1 MRAYV
6 VRRLLTLPVLLLGIS
21 IISFT
26 LLNLA
31 PGDPADILL
40 RLQQPG
46 TEPPREAVLAWRHQ
60 LRLDDPLPLRY
71 GRWLLLAMRGDL
83 GVSYRSGKPIVKEL
97 WQRLPPT
104 LLLAGASL
112 ALAASIGIPLG
123 IMAAVWRGSL
133 PDGLSRLLALLGAV
147 VPSYVLALLLILL
160 FAVRLG
166 WLPAIGYGS
175 PKHLILPAVAL
186 AGGVS
191 AQLMRLTRASL
202 LEVLQQDY
210 VRTARAKGMRES
222 VVIVVHA
229 LKNALLPVVTALGI
243 SLSHLLGGAVIVE
256 TIFGWPGIG
265 KYAVDAIFLRDYP
278 VIQGFV
284 LYMAIVFLLVNLAV
298 DLTYRRL
305 DPRLHFGR
313 QSPEGSNG

>member
-6 VRRLLTLPVLLLGIS
+6 MWRLLTLPALLFGIS

-46 TEPPREAVLAWRHQ
+46 TEPPREAVLALRHQ
-60 LRLDDPLPLRY
+60 LHLDDPLPLRY
-71 GRWLLLAMRGDL
+71 GHWLMLAMRGDL

-97 WQRLPPT
+97 WQRLPAT

-133 PDGLSRLLALLGAV
+133 PDGLSRLLALLGAI

-166 WLPAIGYGS
+166 WLPATGYGS
-175 PKHLILPAVAL
+175 PEHLILPALAL

-191 AQLMRLTRASL
+191 AQLMRLTRANL

-210 VRTARAKGMRES
+210 VRTARAKGMSED
-222 VVIVVHA
+222 VVVGGHA
-229 LKNALLPVVTALGI
+229 LKNALLPVVTVLGI
-243 SLSHLLGGAVIVE
+243 SLGHLLGGAVIVE

-265 KYAVDAIFLRDYP
+265 KYAIDAIFLRDYP
-278 VIQGFV
+278 VIQGFI

-298 DLTYRRL
+298 DVIYRRL

-313 QSPEGSNG
+313 QSP

>member
-6 VRRLLTLPVLLLGIS
+6 MWRLLTLPALLFGIS

-60 LRLDDPLPLRY
+60 LHLDDPLPVRY
-71 GRWLLLAMRGDL
+71 GRWLVLAMRGDL

-97 WQRLPPT
+97 WQRLPAT
-104 LLLAGASL
+104 LLLAGTSL
-112 ALAASIGIPLG
+112 ASAALMGIPLG

-166 WLPAIGYGS
+166 WLPATGYGS

-202 LEVLQQDY
+202 LDVLTQDY

-222 VVIVVHA
+222 VVIVGHA
-229 LKNALLPVVTALGI
+229 LKNALLPVVTVLGM
-243 SLSHLLGGAVIVE
+243 SLGHLLGGAVIVE

-265 KYAVDAIFLRDYP
+265 KYTVDAIFLRDYP

-284 LYMAIVFLLVNLAV
+284 LYIAIVCVLVNLAV

-305 DPRLHFGR
+305 DPRLHFGP
-313 QSPEGSNG
+313 QSPEESNG

>member
-1 MRAYV
+1 MW
-6 VRRLLTLPVLLLGIS
+6 RLLTLPALLFGIS

-46 TEPPREAVLAWRHQ
+46 TEPPREAVLALRHQ
-60 LRLDDPLPLRY
+60 LHLDDPLPLRY

-97 WQRLPPT
+97 WQRLPAT

-166 WLPAIGYGS
+166 WLPATGYGS

-191 AQLMRLTRASL
+191 AQLMRLTRANL

-210 VRTARAKGMRES
+210 VRTARAKGMRED
-222 VVIVVHA
+222 VVVMGHA
-229 LKNALLPVVTALGI
+229 LKNALLPVVTVLGL
-243 SLSHLLGGAVIVE
+243 SLGHLLGGAVMVE
-256 TIFGWPGIG
+256 IIFGWPGIG
-265 KYAVDAIFLRDYP
+265 KYAIDAIFLRDYP

-284 LYMAIVFLLVNLAV
+284 LYMAIIFLLVNLAV
-298 DLTYRRL
+298 DISYRRL

-313 QSPEGSNG
+313 QSP